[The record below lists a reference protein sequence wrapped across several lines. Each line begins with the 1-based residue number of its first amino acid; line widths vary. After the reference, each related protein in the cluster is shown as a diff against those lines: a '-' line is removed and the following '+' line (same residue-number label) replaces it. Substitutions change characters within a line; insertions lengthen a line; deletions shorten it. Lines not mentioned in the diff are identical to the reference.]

1 MCMENKSQSTEQ
13 GASIWITGARVIKI
27 RADIVQRE
35 GNNIRED
42 AMAEQIRLSLV
53 LFASFHF
60 IIEHLLGNRG
70 KTDHGALSLF
80 LHTWVTCSCDFN
92 LTEFGQRQGNLIQLL
107 AKTSSSMCI
116 LWTF

>member
-1 MCMENKSQSTEQ
+1 MDHWSESYQNTSRHCAE
-13 GASIWITGARVIKI
+13 
-27 RADIVQRE
+27 RE
-35 GNNIRED
+35 GNNIRDD

-53 LFASFHF
+53 LFASFGF

-70 KTDHGALSLF
+70 KTDHSALSLF
-80 LHTWVTCSCDFN
+80 LQTWMTCSCDFN
-92 LTEFGQRQGNLIQLL
+92 FTEVGQRHGNVIQLL